1 MTMNKTWF
9 STIRMAL
16 GATALTLVGGVAH
29 AQTFTSNVI
38 IQGSLCVGQDC
49 VTGESFGFDTL
60 RLKENNLRI
69 NFADTSTSASFP
81 TNDWRIVINDTSNG
95 GASYFAVED
104 STAARQPFRVTAGAP
119 SNSLFVSSAG
129 RLGLGTSTPVV
140 NLHVVSGNTP
150 TLRLEQ
156 NGSSGFTAQTWDVA
170 GNEANFFVRDV
181 TNGSTLPLRI
191 EPGTASNTL
200 YLDSTEN
207 IGMGTTSPSAN
218 LHVLGGGSA
227 FSADANTLAMF
238 QNNAAANS
246 VARVSILSGNTG
258 VGQLAFGDAQ
268 NEFAGRIRYF
278 HSDDHMDFLVG
289 GNVEALRV
297 FGTGPNTLSTATS
310 TAVLTSAGVW
320 QNASSRALKQN
331 IHSLSADAAMDTLA
345 GLKPVTFNYI
355 KEPDETTVGF
365 IAEDVPELVATA
377 SRTTLSSLDIVAVLT
392 RVVQEQQ
399 QANLQQQQAIDAL
412 TQRLNTLTD

>member
-1 MTMNKTWF
+1 
-9 STIRMAL
+9 
-16 GATALTLVGGVAH
+16 
-29 AQTFTSNVI
+29 
-38 IQGSLCVGQDC
+38 
-49 VTGESFGFDTL
+49 
-60 RLKENNLRI
+60 
-69 NFADTSTSASFP
+69 
-81 TNDWRIVINDTSNG
+81 
-95 GASYFAVED
+95 
-104 STAARQPFRVTAGAP
+104 
-119 SNSLFVSSAG
+119 
-129 RLGLGTSTPVV
+129 
-140 NLHVVSGNTP
+140 
-150 TLRLEQ
+150 
-156 NGSSGFTAQTWDVA
+156 
-170 GNEANFFVRDV
+170 
-181 TNGSTLPLRI
+181 
-191 EPGTASNTL
+191 
-200 YLDSTEN
+200 
-207 IGMGTTSPSAN
+207 
-218 LHVLGGGSA
+218 
-227 FSADANTLAMF
+227 MF

-289 GNVEALRV
+289 GTVEALRV
-297 FGTGPNTLSTATS
+297 FNGTGPNTLSTATS

-399 QANLQQQQAIDAL
+399 QTIAA
-412 TQRLNTLTD
+412 LNTRLDRLETRTQN

>member
-1 MTMNKTWF
+1 MLSLKSLCTAGLAALFTLLITYSASATVL
-9 STIRMAL
+9 STSDGVIRD
-16 GATALTLVGGVAH
+16 
-29 AQTFTSNVI
+29 
-38 IQGSLCVGQDC
+38 SLCVGLDC
-49 VTGESFGFDTL
+49 PSSPAFSDSTIL
-60 RLKENNLRI
+60 MMENNTRI
-69 NFADTSTSASFP
+69 KFDDTSTGGPPA
-81 TNDWRIVINDTSNG
+81 NDWEIEANSNLTG
-95 GASYFAVED
+95 GASYIGFNDCGISTQGGCATNLVFAVE
-104 STAARQPFRVTAGAP
+104 AGARA
-119 SNSLFVSSAG
+119 SALYVESDG
-129 RLGLGTSTPVV
+129 DIGIGTSNPAVDIHLIT
-140 NLHVVSGNTP
+140 GNTP

-156 NGSSGFTAQTWDVA
+156 DTSSGFGAQVWDVA
-170 GNEANFFVRDV
+170 GNEANFFIRDV
-181 TNGSTLPLRI
+181 TNGSTLPFRI
-191 EPGTASNTL
+191 RPNAPTDSLEITA
-200 YLDSTEN
+200 
-207 IGMGTTSPSAN
+207 A
-218 LHVLGGGSA
+218 GGIKVKKSGLE
-227 FSADANTLAMF
+227 FTPDANTLAMF

-399 QANLQQQQAIDAL
+399 QTIAA
-412 TQRLNTLTD
+412 LNTRLDRLETRTQN